1 MIFKNFF
8 DKQVFIYDLWK
19 ILSNVF
25 YIFLIFFLFLF
36 RKQIKY
42 RMLNFFFYQIILMN
56 IENFMVGKDIKI
68 KCFEVSDMIN
78 KYKNM

>member
-25 YIFLIFFLFLF
+25 YIFLVFFLLFLV
-36 RKQIKY
+36 RKQFKY

-68 KCFEVSDMIN
+68 KCFEVSD
-78 KYKNM
+78 K